1 MLISTT
7 IEVSLRWQ
15 SDGLQSARG
24 KNYCWTQ
31 LKTTLLND
39 EELADKFDVSIQTIR
54 LDRMELK
61 IPELRERIKAVAEQN
76 YAKVRSIDIE
86 EIVGEIVD
94 LELDKRGISILET
107 TSKMAFGKTKVIRG
121 DIIFAQANSLAIA
134 TIDAKVALTGVAN
147 IKYKL
152 PVIVGQTLVAKAEVT
167 RIRGNKKFVFVRT
180 YVKQQEVFRA
190 KFILVSLDDEE
201 KHGIL

>member
-1 MLISTT
+1 MAKRWLTKRERQKLLLDT
-7 IEVSLRWQ
+7 IEN
-15 SDGLQSARG
+15 DPF
-24 KNYCWTQ
+24 
-31 LKTTLLND
+31 LND

-147 IKYKL
+147 IKYKI

>member
-1 MLISTT
+1 VAKRWLTKRERQKLLLDT
-7 IEVSLRWQ
+7 IEN
-15 SDGLQSARG
+15 DPF
-24 KNYCWTQ
+24 
-31 LKTTLLND
+31 LND

>member
-1 MLISTT
+1 VGKRWLTKRERQKLLLDT
-7 IEVSLRWQ
+7 IEQ
-15 SDGLQSARG
+15 DPF
-24 KNYCWTQ
+24 
-31 LKTTLLND
+31 LND
-39 EELADKFDVSIQTIR
+39 EELAEKFDVSVQTIR

-61 IPELRERIKAVAEQN
+61 IPELRERVKAVAEQN
-76 YAKVRSIDIE
+76 YAKVRSIDVE

-107 TSKMAFGKTKVIRG
+107 TSKMAFGKTKVISG

-147 IKYKL
+147 IKYKS
-152 PVIVGQTLVAKAEVT
+152 PVFVGQKLVAKAEVT
-167 RIRGNKKFVFVRT
+167 RIRGNKKFVFVRI

-190 KFILVSLDDEE
+190 KFILVSLDEDQELY
-201 KHGIL
+201 KS

>member
-1 MLISTT
+1 
-7 IEVSLRWQ
+7 VAKRWLTKRERQ
-15 SDGLQSARG
+15 KLLLDTVE
-24 KNYCWTQ
+24 NDPF
-31 LKTTLLND
+31 LND
-39 EELADKFDVSIQTIR
+39 EELAEKFDVSIQTIR

-61 IPELRERIKAVAEQN
+61 IPELRERIKSVAEQN
-76 YAKVRSIDIE
+76 YAKVRSIDIA
-86 EIVGEIVD
+86 EIVGELVD

-107 TSKMAFGKTKVIRG
+107 TSKMAFSKTKVIRG

-152 PVIVGQTLVAKAEVT
+152 PVFVGQKLVAKAEVT
-167 RIRGNKKFVFVRT
+167 RIRGNKKFVFVRI

-190 KFILVSLDDEE
+190 KFILVSLDDE
-201 KHGIL
+201 GRQAIT

>member
-1 MLISTT
+1 VGKRWLTKRERQKLLLDT
-7 IEVSLRWQ
+7 IEQ
-15 SDGLQSARG
+15 DPF
-24 KNYCWTQ
+24 
-31 LKTTLLND
+31 LND
-39 EELADKFDVSIQTIR
+39 EELAEKFDVSVQTIR

-61 IPELRERIKAVAEQN
+61 IPELRERVKAVAEQN
-76 YAKVRSIDIE
+76 YAKVRSIDVE

-147 IKYKL
+147 IKYKS
-152 PVIVGQTLVAKAEVT
+152 PVFVGQKLVAKAEVT
-167 RIRGNKKFVFVRT
+167 RIRGNKKFVFVRI

-190 KFILVSLDDEE
+190 KFILVSLDEDQELY
-201 KHGIL
+201 KS

>member
-1 MLISTT
+1 MAK
-7 IEVSLRWQ
+7 RWLTKRERQ
-15 SDGLQSARG
+15 KLLLDTVE
-24 KNYCWTQ
+24 NDPF
-31 LKTTLLND
+31 LND
-39 EELADKFDVSIQTIR
+39 EELAEKFDVSIQTIR

-61 IPELRERIKAVAEQN
+61 IPELRERIKSVAEQN
-76 YAKVRSIDIE
+76 YAKVRSIDVA
-86 EIVGEIVD
+86 EIVGELVD

-107 TSKMAFGKTKVIRG
+107 TSNMTFGRTKVIRG

-152 PVIVGQTLVAKAEVT
+152 PVFEGQKLVAKAEVT
-167 RIRGNKKFVFVRT
+167 RIRGNKKFVFVRI

-190 KFILVSLDDEE
+190 KFILVSLDDEA
-201 KHGIL
+201 KQTIT

>member
-1 MLISTT
+1 
-7 IEVSLRWQ
+7 VGKRWLTKRERQ
-15 SDGLQSARG
+15 KLLLDTVE
-24 KNYCWTQ
+24 NDPF
-31 LKTTLLND
+31 LND
-39 EELADKFDVSIQTIR
+39 EELAEKFDVSIQTIR

-76 YAKVRSIDIE
+76 YAKVRSIDVA

-107 TSKMAFGKTKVIRG
+107 TSKMTFNKTKVIRG

-134 TIDAKVALTGVAN
+134 TIDSKVALTGVAN

-152 PVIVGQTLVAKAEVT
+152 PVFVGQKLVAKAEVT
-167 RIRGNKKFVFVRT
+167 RVRGNKKFVFVRI

-190 KFILVSLDDEE
+190 KFILVSLEDED
-201 KHGIL
+201 KQAIT